1 MQTDDPAHFPYPP
14 VHTKPGQVLA
24 RGVCRYLRTLDVTCV
39 EEMVP
44 TRGLR
49 VDVMGLGPKGEI
61 WVVECK
67 SSRADFMSDS
77 KWQGYLPW
85 CDRYFFA
92 VDQVFPTEI
101 LPEETG
107 LILADG
113 YGAEIVR
120 MPDENKL
127 PTARRKVLHLS
138 FARQAALRL
147 QSYRDPGVAALFGG

>member
-1 MQTDDPAHFPYPP
+1 MQTDDPAHFPCQP

-92 VDQVFPTEI
+92 VDQAFPTEI